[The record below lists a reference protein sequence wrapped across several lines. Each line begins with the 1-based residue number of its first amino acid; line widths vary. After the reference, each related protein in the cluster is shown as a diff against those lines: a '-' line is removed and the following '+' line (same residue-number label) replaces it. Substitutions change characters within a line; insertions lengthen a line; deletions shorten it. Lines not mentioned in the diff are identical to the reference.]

1 MVARKFTDGQLEAA
15 LRKHAG
21 IKSFAAKELSVE
33 RNTVQERVDRSP
45 HLQQVLRDI
54 RENVVDLAE
63 GVVVDALNKKDRE
76 TARWALNRLGKDR
89 GYALKI
95 ENSVDPE
102 QLETIATALAR
113 AVSGDV
119 DKLRALRDTLDP
131 AAPRKP

>member
-1 MVARKFTDGQLEAA
+1 MAARKFNDNDLIVA
-15 LRKHAG
+15 LRKNAG
-21 IKSFAAKELSVE
+21 IKSAAAKALGVE
-33 RNTVQERVDRSP
+33 RNTVQERVERNP
-45 HLQQVLRDI
+45 KIQQILRDI
-54 RENVVDLAE
+54 REEIVDLAE
-63 GVVVDALNKKDRE
+63 GVVVDALNDKDRE
-76 TARWALNRLGKDR
+76 TARWALNRLGKER

-131 AAPRKP
+131 AAPRKS